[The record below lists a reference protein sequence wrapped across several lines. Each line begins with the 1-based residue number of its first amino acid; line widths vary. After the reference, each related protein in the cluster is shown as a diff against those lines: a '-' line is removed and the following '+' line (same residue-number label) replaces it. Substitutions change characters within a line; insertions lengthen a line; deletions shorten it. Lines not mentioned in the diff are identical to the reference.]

1 MSAPSVKLIED
12 RPWENPWWKP
22 SKDNYLTFVYIIAT
36 HILAIVGLFYFP
48 LPSLRVGIL
57 SLVLAFL
64 GGLGTT
70 VCYHR
75 ALSHRS
81 LKLNPI
87 IEHVLIFFTILNGNG
102 SPLTWVANHRQ
113 HHAKADTIEDVSSP
127 RHGGFWW
134 AHLRWVYQW
143 PASEVKR
150 WCPDMDTRIYRFWH
164 IMLAPIIFFSLCSGL
179 ILGWQGF
186 FWLGAIRMVY

>member
-1 MSAPSVKLIED
+1 MITVHA
-12 RPWENPWWKP
+12 
-22 SKDNYLTFVYIIAT
+22 
-36 HILAIVGLFYFP
+36 LAITGLILFP
-48 LPSLRVGIL
+48 LPSLKIGIF
-57 SLVLAFL
+57 SLVLAVL

-81 LKLNPI
+81 LKLHWI
-87 IEHVLIFFTILNGNG
+87 IEHTLIFFTILNGNG

-143 PASEVKR
+143 PQSEVKR
-150 WCPDMDTRIYRFWH
+150 WCPEMDRTAYRIWDRL
-164 IMLAPIIFFSLCSGL
+164 LAPIIFISLFLGVFW
-179 ILGWQGF
+179 GWQGF
-186 FWLGAIRMVY
+186 FWLG